1 MKFSNNFICNFNI
14 YLEQL
19 LTSKACPLFKAT
31 LPCYFVAIC
40 STLVDVESYGWIHM
54 NLDQMDK
61 SSSSFNLKYETS
73 PYRNEKIIS
82 SSQYSKKIK
91 KAGNENEENNL
102 HNQTSIEK
110 RINFMT
116 NYLKNAFFTLSL
128 NQSNL
133 DGLISIYELIK

>member
-1 MKFSNNFICNFNI
+1 
-14 YLEQL
+14 
-19 LTSKACPLFKAT
+19 
-31 LPCYFVAIC
+31 
-40 STLVDVESYGWIHM
+40 M

-91 KAGNENEENNL
+91 KGGNENEENNV

-110 RINFMT
+110 RIEYMT
-116 NYLKNAFFTLSL
+116 NYLKNVFFTLSL